1 MDIVR
6 AGSNPAGCSA
16 EHFGPAWL
24 KATAPCKSRILSV
37 AGVMVSIVAFQ
48 AVDPGSIPGPRSLF
62 RWGST
67 WSKRCVACLLSLVVE
82 HSLCKRKVG
91 GSIPPVGCCIFCP
104 GCDRAKTIVTTSQ
117 RFELWRAEPNR
128 FLIYLLNHSDT
139 MSLVLFQPERIG
151 AEV

>member
-16 EHFGPAWL
+16 ERFGHGCLRSAL
-24 KATAPCKSRILSV
+24 AAKVGVLSV

-62 RWGST
+62 TWGNAQHMGY
-67 WSKRCVACLLSLVVE
+67 VVCLLSLVVE

-91 GSIPPVGCCIFCP
+91 GSIPPVGCCIFCHRLQWM
-104 GCDRAKTIVTTSQ
+104 DS
-117 RFELWRAEPNR
+117 
-128 FLIYLLNHSDT
+128 LLVSNEQK
-139 MSLVLFQPERIG
+139 L
-151 AEV
+151 